1 MAQRVKPPQDPWKE
15 LAKNKG
21 NEQVRLEEVL
31 DGLPA
36 DTRRGFKKDLV
47 ERVERLA
54 RTR

>member
-1 MAQRVKPPQDPWKE
+1 MAQQTKPPQDPWKE

-31 DGLPA
+31 EELPV
-36 DTRRGFKKDLV
+36 DSRRGFKKDLI
-47 ERVERLA
+47 ERVEQLA